1 MDIKNISN
9 TATRLPLG
17 KTANR
22 SGKAAVTDTDPAS
35 SSTQVSLSSASQAML
50 AASVGDGGQV
60 FDAGKVEQ
68 IKSAIASGQF
78 QVDSSK
84 VADSLLQS
92 VRSLLGQG
100 TA

>member
-1 MDIKNISN
+1 
-9 TATRLPLG
+9 
-17 KTANR
+17 
-22 SGKAAVTDTDPAS
+22 
-35 SSTQVSLSSASQAML
+35 ML